1 MGDLEE
7 LLQILQVDAV
17 DRMDPD
23 GSLKSVT
30 LQIFQFLQQIDSNG
44 GFLMFLNLLKVVDG
58 SVIDE
63 IVPQEYLLNAGLVAG
78 ELVVQVGGTHI
89 GDIVEPQTQH
99 LEHWIFISNDGVNNL
114 LHTLVS
120 DPVVTQFKAL

>member
-1 MGDLEE
+1 
-7 LLQILQVDAV
+7 
-17 DRMDPD
+17 
-23 GSLKSVT
+23 
-30 LQIFQFLQQIDSNG
+30 
-44 GFLMFLNLLKVVDG
+44 MFLNLLKVVDG

-99 LEHWIFISNDGVNNL
+99 LEH
-114 LHTLVS
+114 
-120 DPVVTQFKAL
+120 